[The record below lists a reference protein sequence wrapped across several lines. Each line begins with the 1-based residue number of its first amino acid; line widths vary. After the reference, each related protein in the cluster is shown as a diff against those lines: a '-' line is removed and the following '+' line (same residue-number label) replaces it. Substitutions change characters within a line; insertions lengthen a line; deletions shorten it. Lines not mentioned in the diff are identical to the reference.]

1 MTQEQITK
9 YTYCEKYMKQLE
21 LKMEAIE
28 KVFPIQNYGCSSGSP
43 SIEYILQDKHSKT
56 HRAIM
61 SSIRDAMKEVQTI
74 IDSI

>member
-21 LKMEAIE
+21 SKMEAIE
-28 KVFPIQNYGCSSGSP
+28 KVFPIQNYGCGTGSP
-43 SIEYILQDKHSKT
+43 SIEYILEEVNRKT